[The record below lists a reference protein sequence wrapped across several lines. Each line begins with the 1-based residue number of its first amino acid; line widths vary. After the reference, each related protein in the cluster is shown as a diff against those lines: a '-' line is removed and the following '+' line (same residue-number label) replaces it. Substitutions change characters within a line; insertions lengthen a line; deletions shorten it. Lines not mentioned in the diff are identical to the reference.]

1 MSPGELTAISVVF
14 LEVLG
19 ILCNYSHGYPH
30 NDVYR
35 GKPPF
40 LSYDSYVPRRVGG
53 SPGV

>member
-1 MSPGELTAISVVF
+1 MSPGELTAISVVI
-14 LEVLG
+14 LEVVG

-35 GKPPF
+35 GKPPS
-40 LSYDSYVPRRVGG
+40 LSNDSYVPRRVGG